1 MKKTLFAILVTAMA
15 FAVNATA
22 QISVGVG
29 YANETLISKGNAV
42 LESGQNGYSWTKSN
56 EQLNGFYIEASY
68 DWEFASL
75 GSGDFI
81 LQPGVRYYCLTQ
93 KVLHSK
99 SDIKDNSDHYKAN
112 ATNRISDHLLDIP
125 VNVKYAYDF
134 IPGTFKAYAF
144 AGPTLSFGLA
154 ATNVTRSM
162 VYGSVNDKVTEYT
175 NVERY
180 NGYTGKYYHKTYN
193 SGTKN
198 YEIEKGKKDEYKE
211 YNMFDLKL
219 ALGLGV
225 TIVENI
231 DIKFGYNIGLLNRS
245 FIKELDDTKYSAHSN
260 IMYFGVAYNF

>member
-1 MKKTLFAILVTAMA
+1 MKKTLFATLVTAMA

-112 ATNRISDHLLDIP
+112 VINRISDHLLDIP

-134 IPGTFKAYAF
+134 IPGTLKAYAF

-154 ATNVTRSM
+154 ATEVTRSM
-162 VYGSVNDKVTEYT
+162 AYSSDSDKVTEYT
-175 NVERY
+175 NVERL
-180 NGYTGKYYHKTYN
+180 NKYTGRYYQKTYN
-193 SGTKN
+193 SGTKS
-198 YEIEKGKKDEYKE
+198 YEIEKGKDDEYKD

-225 TIVENI
+225 TIMENI

-245 FIKELDDTKYSAHSN
+245 SIKEQKSTKYTANTN